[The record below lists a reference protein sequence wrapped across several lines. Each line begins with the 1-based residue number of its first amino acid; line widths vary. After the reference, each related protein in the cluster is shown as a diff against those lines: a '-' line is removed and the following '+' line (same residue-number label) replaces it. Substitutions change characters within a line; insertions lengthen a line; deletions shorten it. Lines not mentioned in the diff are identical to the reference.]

1 MNLQSFF
8 SKCQITASKVWNNKY
23 FLPLLFVFSVI
34 SLVTHTQLVGMFIL
48 LALTELLLIFCDDLM
63 SIVCPVFCILLLSTE
78 FYVDYTVLTPYIPYA
93 VIPFGLA
100 LLFNLIYYCKPL
112 VKGRFT
118 KAMIA
123 VSFALLF
130 GGVGVIPVKEY
141 FRPVSLYYTV
151 GLGVGMLIIYLLILS
166 RLQNDREY
174 DRVERLADI
183 LYVAGLV
190 ASVIVLVFYIRNFDR
205 FLENG
210 SVLYY
215 KPRNYIASVILMTMP
230 ASCLLVNRRRIHLLG
245 FAAMCA
251 ALAFNGSRSGL
262 LFGAMVGFV
271 CGVYM
276 CYLRKESLKQ
286 RRWYNWLFVAI
297 VALLSYV
304 AFKYIPVLYSS
315 RLIDGNF
322 ISSSETRVS
331 FIELGM
337 RDFIENPINGIGIGN
352 LKNVATFK
360 AIIPGSIVFYHNVLI
375 QVAGSMG
382 IIGVMAYSLLFGERM
397 RLIITNLHSPSVI
410 FGFSYAAILAM
421 SMTNP
426 GIFCPFPE
434 AGLLT
439 LMFAV
444 MEHESKVKK
453 EIESLQMEETV

>member
-1 MNLQSFF
+1 MNLQSYFG
-8 SKCQITASKVWNNKY
+8 KCRNIADKVWNDKR
-23 FLPLLFVFSVI
+23 FLPLLFVFSAI
-34 SLVTHTQLVGMFIL
+34 SLVTHTQLVGMFIV
-48 LALTELLLIFCDDLM
+48 LALAELLLIFCDDLM
-63 SIVCPVFCILLLSTE
+63 SIVCPVFCVLLLSTE

-100 LLFNLIYYCKPL
+100 LMFNLIYYRKPL
-112 VKGRFT
+112 IKGRFT
-118 KAMIA
+118 KAMLA

-130 GGVGVIPVKEY
+130 GGAGVISVEEY

-151 GLGVGMLIIYLLILS
+151 GLGVGMLIIYLLVLS
-166 RLQNDREY
+166 RLQNEREY

-183 LYVAGLV
+183 LYVAGLI
-190 ASVIVLVFYIRNFDR
+190 ASVIVLVFYIRNFAK

-230 ASCLLVNRRRIHLLG
+230 ASCLLVNRRRIHLIG

-331 FIELGM
+331 FIELGI
-337 RDFIENPINGIGIGN
+337 RDFIENSINGIGIGN

-360 AIIPGSIVFYHNVLI
+360 AIIPGSIVFYHNAII

-382 IIGVMAYSLLFGERM
+382 IIGVMAYSLQFGERM
-397 RLIITNLHSPSVI
+397 RLIIQNLHSPSVI

-444 MEHESKVKK
+444 MESEYNKQK
-453 EIESLQMEETV
+453 EIENSIMEEAG

>member
-1 MNLQSFF
+1 MQSLFG
-8 SKCQITASKVWNNKY
+8 KCQMTASKAWNSKY
-23 FLPLLFVFSVI
+23 FLPGLFLFSVL
-34 SLVTHTQLVGMFIL
+34 SLITHTQLAGMFIL
-48 LALTELLLIFCDDLM
+48 LALTVLLLVFCDDLM
-63 SIVCPVFCILLLSTE
+63 SIVCPVFCVLLLSTE
-78 FYVDYTVLTPYIPYA
+78 FYVDYTVLTPYVPYA
-93 VIPFGLA
+93 VVPFALA

-118 KAMIA
+118 KAMLA
-123 VSFALLF
+123 VSFALVF
-130 GGVGVIPVKEY
+130 GGVGIISKEEY
-141 FRPVSLYYTV
+141 FRPVSLYYML
-151 GLGVGMLIIYLLILS
+151 GLGVAMLILYLLILS
-166 RLQNDREY
+166 RLVNEREY
-174 DRVERLADI
+174 NRTERLADI
-183 LYVAGLV
+183 MYIAGLV
-190 ASVIVLVFYIRNFDR
+190 ASAIVLVFYIKNFQD
-205 FLENG
+205 FLEKG

-230 ASCLLVNRRRIHLLG
+230 ASCLLVNRRRIHLIG

-251 ALAFNGSRSGL
+251 ALLFNGSRSGL

-276 CYLRKESLKQ
+276 CYLRKDSLKQ
-286 RRWYNWLFVAI
+286 RRWYNWMFVAI
-297 VALLSYV
+297 VAVLSYV
-304 AFKYIPVLYSS
+304 AFKYLPILYSS

-331 FIELGM
+331 FIELGL
-337 RDFIENPINGIGIGN
+337 RDFITYPISGIGIGN

-360 AIIPGSIVFYHNVLI
+360 AIIPGSIVFYHNVII

-382 IIGVMAYSLLFGERM
+382 IIGIMAYSLLFGERM
-397 RLIITNLHSPSVI
+397 RLIIQNLHSPSVI

-444 MEHESKVKK
+444 MESEYNKQK
-453 EIESLQMEETV
+453 EIESSILEETV

>member
-1 MNLQSFF
+1 M
-8 SKCQITASKVWNNKY
+8 TADKVWNNKC
-23 FLPLLFVFSVI
+23 FLPSLFIFSVI
-34 SLVTHTQLVGMFIL
+34 SMVTHTQLVGMFIL

-63 SIVCPVFCILLLSTE
+63 SIVCPVFCVLLLSTE

-100 LLFNLIYYCKPL
+100 LLFNLIYYRRPL

-130 GGVGVIPVKEY
+130 GGVGVISVEEY
-141 FRPVSLYYTV
+141 FRPISLYYTV
-151 GLGVGMLIIYLLILS
+151 GLGLGMLIIYLLILS
-166 RLQNDREY
+166 RLQNEREY

-190 ASVIVLVFYIRNFDR
+190 ASSIVLVFYIRNFDR

-297 VALLSYV
+297 VAFLSYV

-331 FIELGM
+331 FIELGI
-337 RDFIENPINGIGIGN
+337 RDFIENSINGIGIGN

-382 IIGVMAYSLLFGERM
+382 IIGIMAYSLLFGERM
-397 RLIITNLHSPSVI
+397 RLIISNLHSPSVI

-444 MEHESKVKK
+444 MEHESKVQKEK